1 MDPVNPPQTDRPST
15 DEPTPLR
22 PEPSVSQAASPPS
35 PAPHTPPPGYWQMM
49 PPPRRGRGCLF
60 YCFLLFVLASLA
72 GFALFVATP
81 LMAFLAVG
89 QETMHELAKGSDGGA
104 GFQEGYVPG
113 SGPPGCSRK
122 IALIGVKG
130 VILSRSGRGFTNAG
144 RIVAEIDQARLD
156 RAVVA
161 VILDLDTPG
170 GEVTAS
176 DEIHRAVQR
185 CRKRKP
191 VVSCM
196 RSLAAS
202 GGYYVAAGSDWIV
215 ANRHTLTG
223 SIGVLINSLNYAEL
237 MTRLGLKME
246 TIKSGEMKDILSGS
260 RPRTESEHQ
269 YMQELVQEAFHEFA
283 AIVAAGREGYADVDA
298 VLAADFADGR
308 ILTGRA
314 AKEAG
319 LVDQLGYLDDAV
331 DKARELAGGG
341 SAKLI
346 RYRHRVPLSKLLL
359 GLDAEQ
365 VTPTALVPAE
375 LRAMRAGC
383 LFAIWPRALT
393 GGTE

>member
-1 MDPVNPPQTDRPST
+1 MDPVNPPQTDRAST

-22 PEPSVSQAASPPS
+22 PAPSFSQAASS
-35 PAPHTPPPGYWQMM
+35 PAPSTPPPGYWQTL
-49 PPPRRGRGCLF
+49 PPPRRRRGCLF
-60 YCFLLFVLASLA
+60 YFFLFFVLASAA

-81 LMAFLAVG
+81 LMAFVAVG
-89 QETMHELAKGSDGGA
+89 RQTVHELAKGSGGGS
-104 GFQEGYVPG
+104 GFEESYVPG
-113 SGPPGCSRK
+113 SGPPDCSRK
-122 IALIGVKG
+122 IALISVKG
-130 VILSRSGRGFTNAG
+130 VILSRSGRGFANAG
-144 RIVAEIDQARLD
+144 RIVAEINQARLD

-191 VVSCM
+191 VVACM

-223 SIGVLINSLNYAEL
+223 SIGVVINSLNYAEL
-237 MTRLGLKME
+237 MTRVGLKME
-246 TIKSGEMKDILSGS
+246 TIKSGEMKDILSGT
-260 RPRTESEHQ
+260 RPRTESERQ
-269 YMQELVQEAFHEFA
+269 YMQALVQEAFHEFA
-283 AIVAAGREGYADVDA
+283 AIVAAGRNDYADVDA

-346 RYRHRVPLSKLLL
+346 RYRHHVPLGRLLL
-359 GLDAEQ
+359 GLGAEQ
-365 VTPTALVPAE
+365 ITPTALIPAE

-383 LFAIWPRALT
+383 LFAIWPGALT